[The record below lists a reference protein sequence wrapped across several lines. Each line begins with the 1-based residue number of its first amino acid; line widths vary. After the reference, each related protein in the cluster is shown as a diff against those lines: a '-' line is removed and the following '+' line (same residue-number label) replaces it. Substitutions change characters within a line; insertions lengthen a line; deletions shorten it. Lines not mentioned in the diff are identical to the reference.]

1 MHRFKKIFKKLNMHN
16 RTKYFIISAFILAA
30 GLFSN
35 TAIAQSFK
43 FGHIDSQE
51 LLASLPER
59 EAAEAQLQKHSEL
72 LEGQQKSMSDELNKK
87 YADYLQEKD
96 QLSDLVRATREKD
109 LQDLQQRI
117 AIFNQ
122 QAMKEL
128 EDKERQLIS
137 PIIEK
142 VSNAIDAV
150 GKENNFTYIFDLA
163 NRTVVY
169 HSDQSIDVTPMVR
182 KKLGLE

>member
-1 MHRFKKIFKKLNMHN
+1 MITVALLNV
-16 RTKYFIISAFILAA
+16 
-30 GLFSN
+30 N
-35 TAIAQSFK
+35 TTNAQTFK

-59 EAAEAQLQKHSEL
+59 ESAEATLKKHATL
-72 LEGQQKSMSDELNKK
+72 LETQQKSMSDELNKK
-87 YADYLQEKD
+87 YAEYLQEKD

-128 EDKERQLIS
+128 EDKEQQLIA

-142 VSNAIDAV
+142 VTNAIKEV
-150 GKENNFTYIFDLA
+150 GKENGYTYIFDLA
-163 NRTVVY
+163 TRTVVY
-169 HSDQSIDVTPMVR
+169 HSDQSTDVTPLVR
-182 KKLGLE
+182 KKLGLQ